1 MSVEPT
7 STRARRIAD
16 EVLSWPGVEA
26 APHRFGGTEFVVGRR
41 EVGHLHGDTV
51 ADIPFPRRVR
61 DELVAAGRA
70 EPHHWLPDTG
80 WVTFRMR
87 GDEDVAEA
95 IALLRLS
102 YDRAAEAAR
111 RAASRRSA

>member
-1 MSVEPT
+1 MSAQPSPT
-7 STRARRIAD
+7 RSRRIAD
-16 EVLSWPGVEA
+16 EVLSWPGVA
-26 APHRFGGTEFVVGRR
+26 SAPHRFGGTEFVLGRR

-87 GDEDVAEA
+87 SDEDVAEA

-102 YDRAAEAAR
+102 YDRAAAAAAR
-111 RAASRRSA
+111 RATPAG